1 MTGFITDQ
9 IAAHGYIAV
18 FVLMVLESACIPVP
32 SEAVMTFGGALA
44 GGLLASDHQA
54 HVSLVGIGLAGAF
67 GNLIGS
73 WIAYA
78 VGRYA
83 GPAFVERWGR
93 YVFLRP
99 HHLRRSEQFF
109 DRHGSSAVLI
119 GRVLPVVRTF
129 ISLPA
134 GVARMRLLPFS
145 VYTLVGSLPWTFALA
160 YAGYALVDH
169 WDSVSTY
176 LTPISVVIVV
186 VALAAAGWWFWR
198 ARQRS
203 DVSDGPS
210 SAA

>member
-1 MTGFITDQ
+1 MTGFLTDQ

-54 HVSLVGIGLAGAF
+54 HVNLVGIGLAGAL

-99 HHLRRSEQFF
+99 HHLRRAEEFF
-109 DRHGSSAVLI
+109 DHHGSSAVLI

-198 ARQRS
+198 ARRRS